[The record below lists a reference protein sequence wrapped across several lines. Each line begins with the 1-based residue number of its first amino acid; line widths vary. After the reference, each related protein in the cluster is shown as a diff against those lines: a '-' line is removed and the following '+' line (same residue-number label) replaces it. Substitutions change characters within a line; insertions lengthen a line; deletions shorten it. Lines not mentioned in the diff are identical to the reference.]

1 MSFAQNELFYLGSNQ
16 PGWYAGYN
24 PSWIMSRRVEKVP
37 AEKQDDSNIGVIE
50 MRMSFCCEG
59 CVEKVQKKLKIIEG
73 VGSVE
78 INTQS
83 QKVIVRG
90 TAKPAAVLKEAKKI
104 VDRTEFWKE
113 KK

>member
-1 MSFAQNELFYLGSNQ
+1 MAAAPNELLYLGSNQ

-24 PSWIMSRRVEKVP
+24 SSWIMPTRVEKVP
-37 AEKQDDSNIGVIE
+37 AEKQDDSKKGVIE
-50 MRMSFCCEG
+50 MRMPFCCDG
-59 CVEKVQKKLKIIEG
+59 CVEKVQKKLKIMEG

-78 INTQS
+78 IITQS

-90 TAKPAAVLKEAKKI
+90 TAKPTAVLKEAKRI

-113 KK
+113 RK